1 MSKQVV
7 LAIFNDEAA
16 ADAAVESLKAWDE
29 VDDDIKANAIG
40 VLVLDEKGKLKNHK
54 LGRRT
59 TGKGA
64 GIGIALAVIAP
75 PTLLAGAI
83 GGGVLGALHK
93 KGLGLDSADRERLA
107 SHLTGGKAAVGV
119 LAAAGDQTY
128 TISLKLTELGGT
140 VDTFNVSEEDV
151 AEVDEVAP
159 AVEAAEAAAPDPA

>member
-1 MSKQVV
+1 M
-7 LAIFNDEAA
+7 
-16 ADAAVESLKAWDE
+16 ESLQAWDE
-29 VDDDIKANAIG
+29 ADDDIKANAIG
-40 VLVLDEKGKLKNHK
+40 VLVLDDKGKLKTHK

-64 GIGIALAVIAP
+64 GIGIVLAVIAP

-93 KGLGLDSADRERLA
+93 KGLGLDGTDRERLA
-107 SHLTGGKAAVGV
+107 SHLTGGKATVGV
-119 LAAAGDQTY
+119 LAAAGDQAY

-140 VDTFNVSEEDV
+140 VDTFNVSDEDV